1 MMDWTEVR
9 PDLRFERRRA
19 VPQRVLAIAGILA
32 LFTLLWAAVPR
43 GVLYW
48 LGLFL
53 LAALAWVASYG
64 WREWLAVVIGLLHR
78 LERL

>member
-1 MMDWTEVR
+1 MMNWTEVR
-9 PDLRFERRRA
+9 SDLRFERRRT
-19 VPQRVLAIAGILA
+19 VPQRLIAIGGILA
-32 LFTLLWAAVPR
+32 IFTLLWVVVPH

-53 LAALAWVASYG
+53 LALLAWVASYG
-64 WREWLAVVIGLLHR
+64 WREWLVVMIDILHR